1 MANGGGVEAR
11 CYKWPITNVMEGV
24 CVPNGGRLAART
36 NTNIYNQLDIYFGD
50 DILF

>member
-11 CYKWPITNVMEGV
+11 CYKRPITNVMEGV